1 MTSPMNATPYS
12 ITPSQGVNP
21 NLSKVEQARA
31 VAQQFEGVFL
41 NQMLSA
47 MFEGVGDN
55 DAFGGSYA
63 EDTYRGLMTETY
75 ADTITKAGG
84 IGIADSIMRE
94 LIGLQ
99 EMEQE

>member
-1 MTSPMNATPYS
+1 MTTLNATPYS
-12 ITPSQGVNP
+12 ITPAQGLQSQ
-21 NLSKVEQARA
+21 LSSKEQARA
-31 VAQQFEGVFL
+31 VAEQFEGVFL

-47 MFEGVGDN
+47 MFEGVGEN

-63 EDTYRGLMTETY
+63 EDTYSGLLTETY
-75 ADTITKAGG
+75 ADTITKSGG

-99 EMEQE
+99 EMEQ

>member
-1 MTSPMNATPYS
+1 MTSLNATPYS
-12 ITPSQGVNP
+12 ITPGQGINS
-21 NLSKVEQARA
+21 NLSKTEQARS
-31 VAQQFEGVFL
+31 VAEQFEGVFL

-47 MFEGVGDN
+47 MFEGVGDD
-55 DAFGGSYA
+55 DALGGSYA
-63 EDTYRGLMTETY
+63 EDTYRDLMTETY

-99 EMEQE
+99 EMEQ

>member
-1 MTSPMNATPYS
+1 MTTLNATPYS
-12 ITPSQGVNP
+12 ITQGQGLQSQLN
-21 NLSKVEQARA
+21 SKEQARTIA
-31 VAQQFEGVFL
+31 EQFEGVFL

-47 MFEGVGDN
+47 MFEGVGEN

-63 EDTYRGLMTETY
+63 EDTYRGLLTETY
-75 ADTITKAGG
+75 ADTITKSGG

-99 EMEQE
+99 EMEQ